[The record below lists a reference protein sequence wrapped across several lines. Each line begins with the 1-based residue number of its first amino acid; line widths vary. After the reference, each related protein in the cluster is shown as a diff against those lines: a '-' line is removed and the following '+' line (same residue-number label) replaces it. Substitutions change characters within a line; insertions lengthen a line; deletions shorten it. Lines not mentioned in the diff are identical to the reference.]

1 MNSDSEERKT
11 IKNIFEIYQEKVKQR
26 EEDISKLMIKRTEI

>member
-11 IKNIFEIYQEKVKQR
+11 LKNIFEIYQEKVKQR
-26 EEDISKLMIKRTEI
+26 EEDIS